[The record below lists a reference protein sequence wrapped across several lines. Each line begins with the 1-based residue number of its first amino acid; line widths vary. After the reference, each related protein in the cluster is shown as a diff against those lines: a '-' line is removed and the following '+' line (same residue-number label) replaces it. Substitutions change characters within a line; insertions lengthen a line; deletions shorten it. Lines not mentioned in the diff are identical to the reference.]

1 MEKKGGPLSVVRFYV
16 LGQKKKLC
24 GEVLH
29 ATLCQYLFNKNEAKV
44 QKQRVKNYCKYD
56 LTVSMGIKRG
66 SGSQVLIIKLS

>member
-16 LGQKKKLC
+16 LGQKKTC

>member
-1 MEKKGGPLSVVRFYV
+1 MQKKGGPLSVVKLYV
-16 LGQKKKLC
+16 LGHKKKPC

-44 QKQRVKNYCKYD
+44 QKQCVKNYCKCN